1 MSKSA
6 EMGHYES
13 GRSLASVMGG
23 TMKLGKALAT
33 GVAEERPVAHQEE
46 PELPR
51 ETNRTGTNRTG
62 TTRTAPAEP
71 AREEVPAAR

>member
-1 MSKSA
+1 
-6 EMGHYES
+6 
-13 GRSLASVMGG
+13 
-23 TMKLGKALAT
+23 MKLGKALAT

-46 PELPR
+46 PELHR
-51 ETNRTGTNRTG
+51 ETNRTGTTRTG